1 MSRRTT
7 AALEAE
13 AIAALIETLA
23 LIGVVAHVMS
33 RESWDDDLSVDAVV
47 EIASQRFDVEVK
59 SIVTAEHG
67 KRLADRVRRRT
78 LLLVV
83 ADRIAADAKRSLREA
98 GVNYFDRRGELRIV
112 SPPLFVDTLVE
123 SAFPMASSRSGSLN
137 SQVAKEVSIACLL
150 TPDQP
155 HGVREIARY
164 IERAPSAVSS
174 AMAGLRDDGL
184 LTSAGEAL
192 VPDLFHELLSVWRR
206 RATPLAAL
214 PGTGAREAGRLRL
227 ELGEPEDSTG
237 WALTDTRAAASWGI
251 PIVAGGDY
259 PPDFYVPSESALR
272 AARSHLGEATNPP
285 SRACTVAVAPVRLA
299 CRRRVDHSHTTGEQ
313 WPVANHI
320 IVALDIAQDRA
331 RGLEALGQWQP
342 EGIVRAW

>member
-23 LIGVVAHVMS
+23 LIGVVANVMS

-67 KRLADRVRRRT
+67 KRLADRVRRGT
-78 LLLVV
+78 PLLVV
-83 ADRIAADAKRSLREA
+83 ADRIATDAKRSLRDA

-123 SAFPMASSRSGSLN
+123 SALPMAGGRSGSLD
-137 SQVAKEVSIACLL
+137 SQVAKEVAIACLL

-155 HGVREIARY
+155 HGVRPIARY
-164 IERAPSAVSS
+164 IDRAPSAVSS

-184 LTSAGEAL
+184 LTSAGEAM
-192 VPDLFHELLSVWRR
+192 VPDLFHTLLTVWRR
-206 RATPLAAL
+206 RAVLLATL
-214 PGTGAREAGRLRL
+214 PDTGAREAKRLGL
-227 ELGEPEDSTG
+227 GLGEPEDSTG

-251 PIVAGGDY
+251 PIVAAGDY
-259 PPDFYVPSESALR
+259 PPDFYVPSESVLR
-272 AARSHLGEATNPP
+272 AARLHLGEAANPP
-285 SRACTVAVAPVRLA
+285 SRACTVAVAPVRLT
-299 CRRRVDHSHTTGEQ
+299 CLRRVDHSCTTGEQ

-320 IVALDIAQDRA
+320 VVALDIAQDQA
-331 RGLEALGQWQP
+331 RGLEALQQWKP